1 MGMSRLT
8 PDTDLLCKE
17 CGAAVTNTDRFCP
30 ACGTPNL
37 DCKFHPKFGPGI
49 TVFEPRVISDLAP
62 PGSPSCPRCHRLM
75 VPEQEYCSGC
85 GMELAAA
92 WERYE
97 QVTVLNAWRQR
108 RGPNAR
114 DFKDL
119 RWFSVPLQTVLVVGI
134 VLASVVGVV
143 NLWLYARGAG
153 LLSEGPANADMWRAL
168 DLTTTV
174 AIGLFAAGGL
184 LTIGWTM
191 RAYRNLPA
199 LAVGDLRYG
208 TSWALLGWITPG
220 FNFIRPKQ
228 VVDDIWRGSHPQ
240 APPFSSSWR
249 LSPIPVWSAL
259 WWTGAWLGGA
269 MALASHLTN
278 PVAGLAN
285 SSDRQSSLLLAG
297 AAGLLLAG
305 SAMCLQ
311 LLVSRIGERQEM
323 RAAVVFSLLDL
334 DLDDETA
341 DDADDPTA
349 GLEDT
354 KLLRRT
360 AEMDAVFGRY

>member
-1 MGMSRLT
+1 
-8 PDTDLLCKE
+8 
-17 CGAAVTNTDRFCP
+17 
-30 ACGTPNL
+30 
-37 DCKFHPKFGPGI
+37 
-49 TVFEPRVISDLAP
+49 
-62 PGSPSCPRCHRLM
+62 
-75 VPEQEYCSGC
+75 
-85 GMELAAA
+85 
-92 WERYE
+92 
-97 QVTVLNAWRQR
+97 
-108 RGPNAR
+108 
-114 DFKDL
+114 
-119 RWFSVPLQTVLVVGI
+119 
-134 VLASVVGVV
+134 
-143 NLWLYARGAG
+143 
-153 LLSEGPANADMWRAL
+153 MWRAL
-168 DLTTTV
+168 DITTTV
-174 AIGLFAAGGL
+174 AIGLFVAGGA
-184 LTIGWTM
+184 LTVGWTM

-208 TSWALLGWITPG
+208 LSWALLGWITPG

-228 VVDDIWRGSHPQ
+228 IVDDVWRGSHPQ

-259 WWTGAWLGGA
+259 WWTGAWLGGVL
-269 MALASHLTN
+269 ALASHLTN

-311 LLVSRIGERQEM
+311 LLVARIGERQQM
-323 RAAVVFSLLDL
+323 RAAVVFSLVNPEEDG
-334 DLDDETA
+334 DEE
-341 DDADDPTA
+341 DPTL

>member
-1 MGMSRLT
+1 
-8 PDTDLLCKE
+8 
-17 CGAAVTNTDRFCP
+17 VTNTDRFCP

-37 DCKFHPKFGPGI
+37 NCKFHPKFGPGI

-62 PGSPSCPRCHRLM
+62 PGSPSCPRCHRLI
-75 VPEQEYCSGC
+75 VKRQEFCNGC
-85 GMELAAA
+85 GMDLAAA
-92 WERYE
+92 WERFE
-97 QVTVLNAWRQR
+97 QVTVLNAWRQQQ
-108 RGPNAR
+108 GPNHR

-119 RWFSVPLQTVLVVGI
+119 RWYSVPLQIVLVVGI

-153 LLSEGPANADMWRAL
+153 MLSEGPANTDMWRAL

-174 AIGLFAAGGL
+174 AIGLFVLGGL
-184 LTIGWTM
+184 LTIGWMM

-199 LAVGDLRYG
+199 LAVGDLRFAV
-208 TSWALLGWITPG
+208 SWALLGWITPG

-228 VVDDIWRGSHPQ
+228 IVDDIWRGSHPQ

-269 MALASHLTN
+269 LALASHLTN

-285 SSDRQSSLLLAG
+285 SWDRQSSLLLAG

-305 SAMCLQ
+305 SAMSLQ
-311 LLVSRIGERQEM
+311 LLVGRIGERQEM
-323 RAAVVFSLLDL
+323 RAAMVFSLDHPHE
-334 DLDDETA
+334 DDGDEM
-341 DDADDPTA
+341 DPTI

-360 AEMDAVFGRY
+360 ADMDIAGRY